1 MNNLNIYKVSGVAK
15 VGYTYK
21 VRYWL
26 AGTNDLANTR
36 AMNYVL
42 SELNLANTTLSVTTN
57 IDERVELMNQID
69 LFTIILE
76 GLFAAKNSEVYNV
89 ETVGLVISNMVAN
102 NAFGSTT
109 DDLTTRTNNLDALI
123 VDFDNALKNIPEN
136 ITTDAEFDDWW
147 SDVIIANDYNDTP
160 QNVLNNYEQSYMKVG
175 ASDAEVQSISQKT
188 ADAGAAFLYLFMTKK
203 QIDACNDTIKKRY
216 NQEIKNWQWE
226 TKILRGAIDE
236 QTLYN
241 QYKAGCTIHYGM
253 TPEKKIQQLFDYNAE
268 NGGGKIGMPA
278 VTAAIISA
286 VVAVVGLC
294 ISLVYLIMD
303 IYKISYDYDD
313 DFKEGVPDQSAD
325 GWNFG
330 DALAAKERGDKL
342 TVEKDAIE
350 KKNSK
355 SNLLLIAGVA
365 ALAWFALKK

>member
-1 MNNLNIYKVSGVAK
+1 MNNLNIYKVSGIK
-15 VGYTYK
+15 VGYTDK
-21 VRYWL
+21 VQYWL

-36 AMNYVL
+36 SMNYVL
-42 SELNLANTTLSVTTN
+42 SELNLAYITLSVTKEPKQRT
-57 IDERVELMNQID
+57 ELMNKID

-76 GLFAAKNSEVYNV
+76 GLFAAQKSDVYTV
-89 ETVGLVISNMVAN
+89 ETIGLIISNMVVN
-102 NAFGSTT
+102 NAFNSIT

-123 VDFDNALKNIPEN
+123 VDFDNSLKNVPEN
-136 ITTDAEFDDWW
+136 ITTDADFDAWW
-147 SDVIIANDYNDTP
+147 EETIAANNYNDTP
-160 QNVLNNYEQSYMKVG
+160 EYALKNYESNNKIG
-175 ASDAEVQSISQKT
+175 SDLDTITQKT
-188 ADAGAAFLYLFMTKK
+188 AEAGPAFLYLFMTKK

-226 TKILRGAIDE
+226 AKILRGAIDE

-241 QYKAGCTIHYGM
+241 QFKAGCTIHYGM
-253 TPEKKIQQLFDYNAE
+253 TPEKKIQELFDYNAE

-303 IYKISYDYDD
+303 IYKISYEADD
-313 DFKEGVPDQSAD
+313 DYKEGVPDQSAD

-330 DALAAKERGDKL
+330 DALAAKEAGEKL
-342 TVEKDAIE
+342 TVEKDSTKN
-350 KKNSK
+350 KKDSK
-355 SNLLLIAGVA
+355 SNFLIIAGLA
-365 ALAWFALKK
+365 ALAWFAFK